1 MTSQPNTGDTTG
13 HSRPRAIVSV
23 ALLVVAAVLAPVVF
37 MAGFAWPIIESLRCR
52 SSCGRSWTGTIVIWV
67 LGVAIVGGLTFLGVH
82 GIVRTPPPPQPP
94 RPDVR

>member
-23 ALLVVAAVLAPVVF
+23 ALLVFAAILAPVVF
-37 MAGFAWPIIESLRCR
+37 MAGFAWPIIEMLHCR
-52 SSCGRSWTGTIVIWV
+52 SSCGHSKTGPIVIWV
-67 LGVAIVGGLTFLGVH
+67 LGASLVGGLTFLGVR
-82 GIVRTPPPPQPP
+82 GIVRTPRPPQPP